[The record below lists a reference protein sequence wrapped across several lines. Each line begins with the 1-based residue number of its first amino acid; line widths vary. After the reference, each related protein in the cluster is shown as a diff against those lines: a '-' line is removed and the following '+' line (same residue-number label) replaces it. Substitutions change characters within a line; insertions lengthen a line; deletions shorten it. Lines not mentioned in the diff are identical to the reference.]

1 MKGRQPQLQ
10 EYPFPNKTFYF
21 VKVGLDFGMD
31 ILDIWISEYF
41 EISSCLLALTDPG
54 ESKILG
60 I

>member
-21 VKVGLDFGMD
+21 VKVGLDIGMEIVSKYD
-31 ILDIWISEYF
+31 F
-41 EISSCLLALTDPG
+41 EISSCLLALSDPG